1 MQSNIFTQ
9 AETYSQS
16 RLPVDQASTLIPA
29 AYTTPEFFAL
39 EQEKVFSND
48 GLQQVVYLK
57 SATQET
63 SWLRKWPDVRF

>member
-29 AYTTPEFFAL
+29 AYTTPEFFAI
-39 EQEKVFSND
+39 EQEKVFSN
-48 GLQQVVYLK
+48 GWGQVVYLK

-63 SWLRKWPDVRF
+63 SW

>member
-39 EQEKVFSND
+39 EQEKVFSNEW
-48 GLQQVVYLK
+48 VAACCFLK
-57 SATQET
+57 SAT
-63 SWLRKWPDVRF
+63 